1 MSTHFKPKKNNI
13 MKTIK
18 KKTKVNQ
25 YGETLEY
32 NSRLRRWELVSNH
45 K

>member
-1 MSTHFKPKKNNI
+1 MKNKHKQTLNI

-32 NSRLRRWELVSNH
+32 NSRLRRWEVVSNH